1 MPHRSF
7 GSRRFRLPAALLG
20 GLAVLATAGQ
30 ATAATSRPATPPSAA
45 EFRQATRDFLRS
57 NAAQPAPLRRGGGVG
72 TGSGGDGKGAL
83 LSRKRLLTLY
93 GAPQLSATIIGK
105 LGPKRAATKVV
116 KQAKPYSRLSDRKV
130 IPGFDLI
137 AVVANSTPGPD
148 RKYRTRQPS
157 KLIRS
162 YLNSVRS
169 VKGRL
174 VLDIQPGR
182 AKIMDEIDALEK
194 WIEQP
199 DVDISIDPEWNV
211 GPHGV
216 PGRTVGKIKAK
227 ELNKVSRRIQ
237 EIIDQNDLPPKA
249 LVVHQF
255 HSGSVRNRE
264 DIKQRKGVDVTL
276 SFDGIGSPAAKKAG
290 YKSLTG
296 DAAFSGFSIFYSL
309 DTKIMSPRSVLG
321 LRPDVDFLLFQ

>member
-1 MPHRSF
+1 MRS
-7 GSRRFRLPAALLG
+7 PA
-20 GLAVLATAGQ
+20 
-30 ATAATSRPATPPSAA
+30 SD
-45 EFRQATRDFLRS
+45 TRS
-57 NAAQPAPLRRGGGVG
+57 PRGGGVG
-72 TGSGGDGKGAL
+72 TGGGGDGMGAL

-93 GAPQLSATIIGK
+93 GAPQLSATILGK
-105 LGPKRAATKVV
+105 LGPTRAATKVV
-116 KQAKPYSRLSDRKV
+116 KQAKPYSKLSDRKI

-162 YLNSVRS
+162 YLNSVRT
-169 VKGRL
+169 VDGRL

-211 GPHGV
+211 GPRGV
-216 PGRTVGKIKAK
+216 PGRTVGKITAK
-227 ELNKVSRRIQ
+227 DLNRVSRRMQ

-255 HSGSVRNRE
+255 HSGSVRHRE
-264 DIKQRKGVDVTL
+264 DIKQRNGVDVTL

-309 DTKIMSPRSVLG
+309 DTRIMSPKSVLG